1 MVGITRESSRRTNR
15 RRGPTLV
22 ERAVPQLG
30 MIGDI
35 DPSAWPAPA
44 LEPSVA
50 RAAHAGSRRLDPATS
65 EGVRRRFAIDWQ
77 KLGAVGLGGLE
88 DQRSRLAAELD
99 TIGEPLLQR
108 AFADDAT
115 WRDRIILVTS
125 AGPGEGKTFTAVGLA
140 LSLAR
145 RNQPA
150 LLIDAGAGHT
160 NAAAWLGLPPGR
172 NLSHALM
179 EPTLRPDQIV
189 AEADWEGLG
198 VATLEPT
205 ETPMTEFVASR
216 RMVQLVR
223 RLAEAEPRRLI
234 LIDGT
239 PLLASNDAA
248 VLAVIAGQTLL
259 VVQAGHTMAS
269 AIGDVLD
276 RLGLRQNLS
285 LVLNRAAPWPGTH
298 PDGSQNAVDGGERDR
313 AASRVTGATKGPR
326 QRLFGL

>member
-1 MVGITRESSRRTNR
+1 M
-15 RRGPTLV
+15 

-35 DPSAWPAPA
+35 DPSTWPSPTLDADAARPA
-44 LEPSVA
+44 G
-50 RAAHAGSRRLDPATS
+50 AGSKRLDPAAS

-77 KLGAVGLGGLE
+77 RLDEVGLHSLDDRG
-88 DQRSRLAAELD
+88 SRLAVELGA
-99 TIGEPLLQR
+99 IGEPLLQR

-125 AGPGEGKTFTAVGLA
+125 TGPGEGKTFTAVGLA
-140 LSLAR
+140 LSLAHR
-145 RNQPA
+145 DQPV

-160 NAAAWLGLPPGR
+160 NAATWLGLPPGR

-179 EPTLRPDQIV
+179 EPTMAADQV
-189 AEADWEGLG
+189 VVEADWERLG
-198 VATLEPT
+198 VAVLEPT

-285 LVLNRAAPWPGTH
+285 LVLNRVAPWPGAY
-298 PDGSQNAVDGGERDR
+298 PSGSQNAAGGGERDR
-313 AASRVTGATKGPR
+313 AATGTVGATKGPR

>member
-35 DPSAWPAPA
+35 DPSTWLAPAP
-44 LEPSVA
+44 EPK
-50 RAAHAGSRRLDPATS
+50 AAHSVHAGPRRLDRAAS
-65 EGVRRRFAIDWQ
+65 EGIRRRFAINWQ
-77 KLGAVGLGGLE
+77 RLGAAGLSDLE
-88 DQRSRLAAELD
+88 DQRSRLAVELG

-115 WRDRIILVTS
+115 WRDRIVLVTS
-125 AGPGEGKTFTAVGLA
+125 TGPGEGKTFTAVGLA

-145 RNQPA
+145 RDQPV

-172 NLSHALM
+172 SLSHALM
-179 EPTLRPDQIV
+179 EPTVTPDQVV
-189 AEADWEGLG
+189 AEADWERLG

-205 ETPMTEFVASR
+205 ETSMTEFVASR

-269 AIGDVLD
+269 AIDDVLD

-298 PDGSQNAVDGGERDR
+298 PDDSWNAVDGREHDR
-313 AASRVTGATKGPR
+313 AAGATKGPR